1 MAGFLGWLLARSVV
15 DTRGMFWAWFL
26 HFLQD
31 VVIFTAG
38 VLSLAT

>member
-15 DTRGMFWAWFL
+15 DTQGMFWAWFL

-31 VVIFTAG
+31 VVIFTAMILLM
-38 VLSLAT
+38 VA

>member
-15 DTRGMFWAWFL
+15 DTRGVFWAWFL

-31 VVIFTAG
+31 VVIFTAV
-38 VLSLAT
+38 VLTVAT